1 MEITIK
7 KAETIKPIIET
18 DKLGFG
24 QHFTDHM
31 FNMDYNLQKGWHNP
45 RIEPYAP
52 IIADPAMMVFHY
64 AQAVFEGLKAFYSKN
79 GDILLFRPK
88 DNFKRLNNSA
98 GAVCIPKM
106 DEEFALKALKQLI
119 EIEKGKAPQADGTA
133 LYIRPT
139 IVATDAYLGVKPS
152 DTYRYFVILS
162 PVGAYYAAGFNPI
175 KIWITKNHVRAIKG
189 GIGCYKAAANYAA
202 SLYAGKEAAA
212 KGYAQVLWLDGE
224 KRKYIEEVGAMNI
237 FFVID
242 NQLITP
248 ALSGSI
254 LPGITRKSV
263 IRIAKEWNIKV
274 SERQISVDEL
284 IEAYDAGKLQE
295 AFGSG
300 TAAVIS
306 PVGEIGYDDKVLN
319 INNGK
324 VGEMTAKFY
333 KRLTDIQYGRAE
345 GPAGWVEKI

>member
-1 MEITIK
+1 MEVKIK
-7 KAETIKPIIET
+7 KAETIKPVIET

-31 FNMDYNLQKGWHNP
+31 FNMDYNHQKGWHNP

-64 AQAVFEGLKAFYSKN
+64 AQAVFEGLKAFYSKS

-88 DNFKRLNNSA
+88 DNFKRLNDSCRA
-98 GAVCIPKM
+98 ICIPQV

-119 EIEKGKAPQADGTA
+119 EIEKDKVPQADGTA

-248 ALSGSI
+248 ELSGSI

-263 IRIAKEWNIKV
+263 IRLAKEWDIKV
-274 SERQISVDEL
+274 SERQISVEEL

-345 GPAGWVEKI
+345 GPDGWVEKI